1 MAMQTSINRAETQ
14 RNTYQSAIDL
24 RNQLLEGTATQHPKF
39 EPVTLTSLPP
49 VLDRD
54 TNNRVNILTAV
65 ANKHVNYVAQWLYEY
80 NVMNRTDDLR
90 LIAAMSDPYLSYV
103 GKALISFIYVS
114 FGGPSLEYRTITA
127 SEFAAVFNIES
138 ESLRWELRSLFFR
151 GYLWGAT
158 SRKPN
163 PDEKGYYNQAPRLP
177 QFARIPLESEY
188 EWFYSLPKRGPLQI
202 KVLDAPT

>member
-1 MAMQTSINRAETQ
+1 MAMQVMINKSETE

-24 RNQLLEGTATQHPKF
+24 RNQLLEGTAKQHPKF

-65 ANKHVNYVAQWLYEY
+65 ANRHVNYVAQWLYDY
-80 NVMNRTDDLR
+80 NIMNRTDDLR
-90 LIAAMSDPYLSYV
+90 LVAAMSDPYLSYV
-103 GKALISFIYVS
+103 GKALLALLHVR
-114 FGGPSLEYRTITA
+114 FGGPSLEYQGISTKEYGDI
-127 SEFAAVFNIES
+127 FNIGN
-138 ESLRWELRSLFFR
+138 ESLRWEFRSLFFR

-158 SRKPN
+158 SRRPN

-188 EWFYSLPKRGPLQI
+188 EWFYSLPKRGPLQV